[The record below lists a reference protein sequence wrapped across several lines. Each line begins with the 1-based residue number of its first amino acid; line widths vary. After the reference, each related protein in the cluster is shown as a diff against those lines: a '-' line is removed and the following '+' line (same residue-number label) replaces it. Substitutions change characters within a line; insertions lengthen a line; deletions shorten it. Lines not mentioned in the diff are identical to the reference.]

1 MATVKPDRALL
12 RAAVDELVAS
22 GFRDPEGLF
31 YQLIRLSHAGD
42 LDRAVEIL
50 ADVVGRG
57 FFPYET
63 FKRHAWLDPL
73 RTRQDFNA
81 ILKNAE
87 DRYLEARA
95 DFVKAGG
102 ETLLGAGD

>member
-1 MATVKPDRALL
+1 MSCRL
-12 RAAVDELVAS
+12 RL
-22 GFRDPEGLF
+22 RDPEGLF
-31 YQLIRLSHAGD
+31 YQFIRLAHARD

-50 ADVVGRG
+50 SDIVGRG

-81 ILKNAE
+81 ILENAE
-87 DRYLEARA
+87 HRHLEARA
-95 DFVKAGG
+95 NFVNAGG
-102 ETLLGAGD
+102 ETLLGAGG